1 MPRARPFGGP
11 SISGTDRV
19 TPGILAVMAKVMIS
33 LPDELLAR
41 IDARATEAGITR
53 SATLRALAEA
63 ALGERQRQLSAR
75 MVELQTGL
83 TGHGGDVAAVIKAGR
98 PA

>member
-1 MPRARPFGGP
+1 
-11 SISGTDRV
+11 
-19 TPGILAVMAKVMIS
+19 MAKVMIS

-41 IDARATEAGITR
+41 IDARASEKGITR
-53 SATLRALAEA
+53 SAALRAFTEA
-63 ALGERQRQLSAR
+63 AMGERERQLSSR

-83 TGHGGDVAAVIKAGR
+83 TGHGGDVAAEVKAGR